1 MSLILAQ
8 QIILLITDKN
18 RGCSSELLSHA
29 QGGTHQENITLESQ
43 LENMADH
50 TRAAA
55 AMTQEVTLFKI
66 RAAGLVSD
74 HWEMVITGPIN
85 TLHGTG
91 PGNGPQAAGGASA
104 LGVTTH
110 MASAGQLQSILCVR
124 VPGNTQHKD
133 ITVLC
138 PPGQECHH
146 IFILGTLF
154 PWE

>member
-18 RGCSSELLSHA
+18 RGCSSELLTRA
-29 QGGTHQENITLESQ
+29 QGGTQRESITLESQ

-74 HWEMVITGPIN
+74 HWEMSS
-85 TLHGTG
+85 LD
-91 PGNGPQAAGGASA
+91 
-104 LGVTTH
+104 L
-110 MASAGQLQSILCVR
+110 
-124 VPGNTQHKD
+124 
-133 ITVLC
+133 
-138 PPGQECHH
+138 
-146 IFILGTLF
+146 
-154 PWE
+154 